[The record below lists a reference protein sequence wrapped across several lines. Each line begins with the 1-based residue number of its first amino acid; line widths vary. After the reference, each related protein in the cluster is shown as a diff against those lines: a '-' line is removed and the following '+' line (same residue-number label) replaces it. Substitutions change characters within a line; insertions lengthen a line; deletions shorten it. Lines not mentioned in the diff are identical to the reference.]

1 MTNRQIR
8 DAYNKISL
16 SPQSAEEIW
25 LRAMESAEAKPQEKG
40 PGLGKHRGKTLRR
53 TILIAAVIAAFFAVT
68 AFGIGYSIHQ
78 QRQRTNVGDTAN
90 VGQHII
96 KGRNTEI
103 GQPQRTCRHATARKI
118 NCLISGTLRQ
128 QRMMSVDGA
137 NNLQWIFFSQ
147 CSAKRFTWRV

>member
-1 MTNRQIR
+1 MTAAFRTNLIF
-8 DAYNKISL
+8 NM
-16 SPQSAEEIW
+16 QSCRTGFNHRFHGA
-25 LRAMESAEAKPQEKG
+25 RHVKG
-40 PGLGKHRGKTLRR
+40 RR
-53 TILIAAVIAAFFAVT
+53 TKTDIR
-68 AFGIGYSIHQ
+68 IHQ

-103 GQPQRTCRHATARKI
+103 RQPQRTCRHATARKI

-128 QRMMSVDGA
+128 QRMISVDGA